1 MKQTL
6 YAFTDVGE
14 KHILT
19 LSPRGW
25 GFVPLV
31 TDDPRE
37 WYAPF
42 VVCGEANADHLQ
54 QFFRHDHVDCQIPT
68 VRPLPTAEF
77 LSSDPSDGY
86 VRRVAVGT
94 VEHNRSIR
102 VSSDMVAARI
112 KRTITAHDGD

>member
-1 MKQTL
+1 MTQTL
-6 YAFTDVGE
+6 YAFTDVAE
-14 KHILT
+14 EHILT
-19 LSPRGW
+19 LSPSGW

-31 TDDPRE
+31 TEDPRE

-54 QFFRHDHVDCQIPT
+54 QFFRQDH
-68 VRPLPTAEF
+68 
-77 LSSDPSDGY
+77 DGY

-94 VEHNRSIR
+94 VEHN

-112 KRTITAHDGD
+112 KRTITAHGDD